1 MNEEKRI
8 KRVYVTRLKDLDPT
22 VCEEKL
28 KGKLN
33 GDVCEVNVIEYE
45 DGEKEFVSAEEVEKR
60 GLK

>member
-1 MNEEKRI
+1 MSEEKKI

>member
-1 MNEEKRI
+1 VSEEKKI

>member
-33 GDVCEVNVIEYE
+33 GNVCEVNVIEYE